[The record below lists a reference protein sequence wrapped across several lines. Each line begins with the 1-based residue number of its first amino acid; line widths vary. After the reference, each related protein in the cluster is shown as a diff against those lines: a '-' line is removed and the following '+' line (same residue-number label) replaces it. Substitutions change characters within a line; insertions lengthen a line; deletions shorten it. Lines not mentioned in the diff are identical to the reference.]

1 MDPIVDVQAKDR
13 LTGAVILVVLLV
25 LVIPELLSG
34 PEHQVAAVAPQHSDE
49 PPLRSYTVE
58 LGDEAHA
65 RHAPASDSAST
76 PALNAA
82 PSAPAATTAPAPAS
96 SPVTGAQTDA
106 AAPRSVTAAPP
117 AVVTAAP
124 PAVVTA
130 APVVAPRAPTV
141 RRAPAPPAAA
151 PSPREPAKPT
161 VVANSAPSQPAQ
173 EPSGSGWT
181 VQLGS
186 FASRAN
192 AERLVSE
199 LKAKGY
205 AAFST
210 QSGGGGRVLYRV
222 RVGPAGDHAAAAAL
236 AAKLRTAGHSGTLTQ
251 HP

>member
-34 PEHQVAAVAPQHSDE
+34 PERPVAAVPPQHSDE

-58 LGDEAHA
+58 LGDEAHG
-65 RHAPASDSAST
+65 RHALSSDSATAPPTNAGT
-76 PALNAA
+76 P
-82 PSAPAATTAPAPAS
+82 APAAAAPTPAS
-96 SPVTGAQTDA
+96 QPSATAQSSVA
-106 AAPRSVTAAPP
+106 AAPVVAAAPP
-117 AVVTAAP
+117 AVATPPPIVAKP
-124 PAVVTA
+124 PA
-130 APVVAPRAPTV
+130 PVRGT
-141 RRAPAPPAAA
+141 APPAAA
-151 PSPREPAKPT
+151 PSMREPARAP
-161 VVANSAPSQPAQ
+161 VVANSIPGQPASQP
-173 EPSGSGWT
+173 SGAGWT

-210 QSGGGGRVLYRV
+210 ESGSGGRILYRV
-222 RVGPAGDHAAAAAL
+222 RVGPAGNHAAAAAL